1 MMDDE
6 PVLATQDAESG
17 ASPSAE
23 FVTITRAELEIL
35 RQLAAGATAAPS
47 AGGPSPERPAEAGAR
62 GLESQLA
69 KELAA
74 RDRKISELEEA
85 YRGSVR
91 DRELAAALAGRALV
105 AGAAAQLIKLWRDEF
120 DAYEEG
126 GRYKVASRDGRSVAQ
141 AVKGWLDSP
150 EFAHFC
156 LPTSRGGT
164 AVRDANRAAG
174 PLPATAPLNLGEAAV
189 QRWREQAA
197 AQPANLL
204 KPIGLKRGR

>member
-6 PVLATQDAESG
+6 PILATQDAVEG
-17 ASPSAE
+17 ASASE
-23 FVTITRAELEIL
+23 ELVTITKSELERL
-35 RQLAAGATAAPS
+35 HQLAAEAKVAPS
-47 AGGPSPERPAEAGAR
+47 AGERGSRPAVEAGDR
-62 GLESQLA
+62 GLTARLS
-69 KELAA
+69 KELAD
-74 RDRKISELEEA
+74 RDRKISELEAA

-126 GRYKVASRDGRSVAQ
+126 GRYQVASRDGRSVAQ
-141 AVKGWLDSP
+141 AVNGWLNSP

-164 AVRDANRAAG
+164 AVRDANR
-174 PLPATAPLNLGEAAV
+174 PASPAPPTAPRNLGEAVV
-189 QRWREQAA
+189 QKWRSQAA